1 MGVTIHRP
9 GPTPDHPVSGD
20 VVVTPRIYWDET
32 KTRLL
37 EEGHPDARFLAY
49 AEGTVVPRA
58 LAEQAGLVAFLEP
71 APVEP
76 APVSTRRT
84 RTRGDRQVAPGVVAD
99 TSVDGVAHTLAA
111 EPAKTIPNGVNE
123 RG

>member
-1 MGVTIHRP
+1 MAVTVHRVGVPDQSVP
-9 GPTPDHPVSGD
+9 GA

-58 LAEQAGLVAFLEP
+58 LAEQAGLVAFLQPEP
-71 APVEP
+71 AEVLEP
-76 APVSTRRT
+76 TSRRI
-84 RTRGDRQVAPGVVAD
+84 RRRADRQLAPGLVAD
-99 TSVDGVAHTLAA
+99 TSIDGEVHTLAT
-111 EPAKTIPNGVNE
+111 EPAKPLKNGVHD
-123 RG
+123 GG